1 MQGAGYVLTGIVEC
15 NTERAADVMVWL
27 EKAMIE
33 GTSAIISD
41 MGKAHV
47 PVEVAA
53 QIARSW
59 GDRR

>member
-1 MQGAGYVLTGIVEC
+1 
-15 NTERAADVMVWL
+15 MVWL

-47 PVEVAA
+47 PVEVDAR
-53 QIARSW
+53 IARSW